1 MTKRSREEDTVVE
14 VSQLREDYSFYL
26 GNRADKKNL
35 LGIHN
40 ENRHKNALFE
50 LSFYLNIN
58 HVNRENCWKYLD
70 KVNQVCKAPDVPSL
84 FVQVIACVWIAQN
97 DSNVM
102 NPFKISFLLNS
113 LSKVTSSIS

>member
-1 MTKRSREEDTVVE
+1 MTKRSREEESVAE

-26 GNRADKKNL
+26 GNRADKSNL
-35 LGIHN
+35 LGLHN

-58 HVNRENCWKYLD
+58 HANRENCWKYLE
-70 KVNQVCKAPDVPSL
+70 KVNQCNKASDVPSL

-97 DSNVM
+97 SSNVTK
-102 NPFKISFLLNS
+102 PFKISFLLNS
-113 LSKVTSSIS
+113 LSKVTNSIT